1 MYLVWTVFPN
11 TLSVQDLTPP
21 SYKTNDIAICNSY
34 ITCVS
39 LLRKTLMVF
48 RLQHP
53 ILDFLLSI
61 GHTTTTRTCHIALAL
76 SWQWFYS
83 SQFRAALDKFLNVST
98 SHLIDDTGPKS
109 WSWSDEGRTNTDVW
123 RIAVYL
129 NDRLVINNT
138 ESLVTILVVLHVFAK
153 GHFSPKQSNL
163 NLFYK
168 TEVYQCAA

>member
-61 GHTTTTRTCHIALAL
+61 GHTTTTRTCHVVLAL
-76 SWQWFYS
+76 SWQWFDS
-83 SQFRAALDKFLNVST
+83 SQFRVALDNFLNVST
-98 SHLIDDTGPKS
+98 SHLTDDTGPKS
-109 WSWSDEGRTNTDVW
+109 WHRTDEGWTNTNVW

-129 NDRLVINNT
+129 NDGLVINNT
-138 ESLVTILVVLHVFAK
+138 ESLVIILVVLHVFAK
-153 GHFSPKQSNL
+153 GRSSPKRSNL

-168 TEVYQCAA
+168 TWVYQRVA